1 MTTPDSPQQFW
12 NAHYGRGPQIW
23 SGNPNA
29 ALVRET
35 AGLTP
40 GRALDL
46 GSGEGADAVWLAGR
60 GWRVTAVDVSD
71 TAIDRA
77 KGHADA
83 AAVADRIEWQQTD
96 LGADFPA
103 GEFDLVS
110 AFFLHV
116 PALESILAASVAATA
131 PGGTLLVVGH
141 APDGVHHHHPVEL
154 MGAAELLA
162 LLRLGDGWT
171 VDTAADIAQW
181 PGGRVDAVVRAHRAL
196 LPAE

>member
-12 NAHYGRGPQIW
+12 NAHYGREPQIW

-71 TAIDRA
+71 TALDRA

-116 PALESILAASVAATA
+116 PALESILTASVAATA

-171 VDTAADIAQW
+171 VDTAADIEQS
-181 PGGRVDAVVRAHRAL
+181 PGGRVDAVVRARRAL